1 MGPQALFVNE
11 GDPSVSS
18 LGTFDIIAGYLA
30 EIAACQSDTT
40 GMANAPI
47 FPISRYGQRNAS
59 RAPNPS
65 AANSTPLK
73 GVSP

>member
-1 MGPQALFVNE
+1 MGWQTLFVNE

-18 LGTFDIIAGYLA
+18 LGTLNITAGYLA

-40 GMANAPI
+40 GMVNAPI
-47 FPISRYGQRNAS
+47 FPISRCGQRNAS

-65 AANSTPLK
+65 VANSTPLK
-73 GVSP
+73 